1 MQTMMVKS
9 GNRYRKATAAEI
21 SEVAGFYA
29 REAFNKARPLLA
41 SPRNAVEYLTAMYLG
56 RDYETFSVLFLDT
69 RFQLIECV
77 ELFRGTLGGA
87 SVHPREVVK
96 ETLWRGAAAVVFA
109 HNHPSG
115 IAEPS
120 HADES
125 ITELLKNAL
134 GLIDVKVLDHFIIG
148 SNGSY
153 CSFAERG
160 LI

>member
-9 GNRYRKATAAEI
+9 GNRYRKATVAEV

-29 REAFNKARPLLA
+29 LEAMNRERPYLA
-41 SPRNAVEYLTAMYLG
+41 SPSNAIRYLQSMYAG
-56 RDYETFSVLFLDT
+56 RDYETFSVLFVDS
-69 RFQLIECV
+69 RHRLIACV
-77 ELFRGTLGGA
+77 EMFRGTLGGA

-96 ETLWRGAAAVVFA
+96 ETLWRGAAAVIIA

-125 ITELLKNAL
+125 ITKVLQNAL
-134 GLIDVKVLDHFIIG
+134 ALIDVSILDHFIITSG
-148 SNGSY
+148 GY